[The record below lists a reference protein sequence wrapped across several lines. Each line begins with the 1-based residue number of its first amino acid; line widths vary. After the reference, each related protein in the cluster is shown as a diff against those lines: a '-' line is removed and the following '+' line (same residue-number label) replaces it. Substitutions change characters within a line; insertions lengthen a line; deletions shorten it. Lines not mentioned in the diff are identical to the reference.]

1 MLRNMKSVRE
11 DVGEPAMATA
21 LDVDIAESRYAVIP
35 VGAHKPRRNILGKS
49 HAYGR

>member
-21 LDVDIAESRYAVIP
+21 LDVDIAESRNAVIP
-35 VGAHKPRRNILGKS
+35 VGAHT
-49 HAYGR
+49 